1 VLSAS
6 EVAHECSEILDGH
19 GAARGAAL
27 SRRHKP
33 HLRCEAC
40 RMHRSLCIC
49 ALLPRLETRTRVV
62 LLLHQL
68 EVDKP
73 TNTGVV
79 AARCLVNS
87 AVVFRGRAPRG
98 EHEAQREARDG
109 APHEARSDAHS
120 DAQHGARD
128 EARDDE
134 SLGASLEEQSERLAA
149 AVPAGTRAAFLF
161 PHETASPLESW
172 RGGDAPV
179 TLIVPDG
186 TWSQAARARSRLGRA
201 LALPCVTLPSDAVA
215 RQTRGA
221 AGAAGH
227 ATGRLRT
234 PTRPGRLA
242 TLEALAL
249 ALGVLEGPPIEE
261 ALMRVFR
268 IMTDRTLWTNGRLPR
283 DAVTGGVPAGVS
295 SDDPLGVR
303 RDAGARRDR
312 RTRAAP

>member
-1 VLSAS
+1 
-6 EVAHECSEILDGH
+6 
-19 GAARGAAL
+19 
-27 SRRHKP
+27 
-33 HLRCEAC
+33 
-40 RMHRSLCIC
+40 MHRSLCIC

-62 LLLHQL
+62 LLIHQL

-87 AVVFRGRAPRG
+87 AVVYRGRAPLG
-98 EHEAQREARDG
+98 EHEAAQLA
-109 APHEARSDAHS
+109 AQS
-120 DAQHGARD
+120 DAQHEAHD
-128 EARDDE
+128 EAHKDARHDE
-134 SLGASLEEQSERLAA
+134 PVSSSLEEQSERLAA

-201 LALPCVTLPSDAVA
+201 LALPCLTLPPEAVA
-215 RQTRGA
+215 RQTSGAVDA
-221 AGAAGH
+221 AGRALP
-227 ATGRLRT
+227 GRLRT
-234 PTRPGRLA
+234 PSRTGRLA
-242 TLEALAL
+242 TLEAVAL
-249 ALGVLEGPPIEE
+249 ALGVLEGPQIEA

-268 IMTDRTLWTNGRLPR
+268 VMTDRTLWTNGRLPR
-283 DAVTGGVPAGVS
+283 EAVTGGVPVGVS
-295 SDDPLGVR
+295 SDDPLGAR
-303 RDAGARRDR
+303 RAVGARRDR